1 MATSPFKQFE
11 ITGMSH
17 SSCITGKLTESAP
30 PPPISNPSKGFSR
43 WFTQCKN
50 AALPDFERNTSCL
63 KDFHF
68 IFFFLAL
75 VLRRHTRLP
84 FLIKLLARS
93 HHFLVPANSL

>member
-68 IFFFLAL
+68 LFFFWPLYC
-75 VLRRHTRLP
+75 VVTHDCH
-84 FLIKLLARS
+84 S
-93 HHFLVPANSL
+93 